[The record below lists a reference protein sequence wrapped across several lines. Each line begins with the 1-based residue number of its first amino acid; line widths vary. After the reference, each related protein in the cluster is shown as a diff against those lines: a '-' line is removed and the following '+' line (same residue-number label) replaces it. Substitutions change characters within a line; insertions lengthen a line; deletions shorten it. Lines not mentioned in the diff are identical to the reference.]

1 VLQKVRHQQ
10 EEFPM
15 RPLQTDLSVFKK
27 LDFERPPLGIKFLF
41 FKPENMEPLPATK
54 SLSLCEML
62 VEAQKSQK
70 PFYFDRKYQET
81 CVGKILL
88 GMQEMEPF
96 AESGQIGER
105 LQIFQEA
112 RANYAFYQHVPKFDK
127 NIVNYVAFAPLDSL
141 AFEPDLLIVTADHS
155 QAEIVMRSMTYS
167 TGELY
172 TSRTTPVMG
181 CAWLFIYPFQ
191 SGKVNFLVPEMVHGM
206 KGRELFSKGSVVISI
221 PYPWL
226 PTMAQNLKAMT
237 WHLPS
242 HNNKR
247 QYLEEFGTILKDL
260 SQQAKNP

>member
-1 VLQKVRHQQ
+1 M
-10 EEFPM
+10 EDAGM
-15 RPLQTDLSVFKK
+15 RPLQTDLSAFKK
-27 LDFERPPLGIKFLF
+27 FSFERPPLGIKFLF
-41 FKPENMEPLPATK
+41 FKPENMEPLPETQ
-54 SLSLCEML
+54 SLSLCEIL
-62 VEAQKSQK
+62 VEAQKSQR
-70 PFYFDRKYQET
+70 PFYFDRTYREA

-105 LQIFQEA
+105 LRIFQES
-112 RANYAFYQHVPKFDK
+112 RANYAFYQRVPKFDK

-141 AFEPDLLIVTADHS
+141 TFEPDLLIITADHS

-191 SGKVNFLVPEMVHGM
+191 SGKVNFIVPEMVHGM
-206 KGRELFSKGSVVISI
+206 KGRELFSKGSIAISI
-221 PYPWL
+221 PYQWL
-226 PTMAQNLKAMT
+226 PTMVQNLKEMT

-242 HNNKR
+242 HNSKR
-247 QYLEEFGTILKDL
+247 EYLEEFGSILKDL